1 MSCLHSHHPLSV
13 QFSSLLL
20 PSHAPT
26 HVSQRCASPA
36 TEWVVTERLG
46 GNRHSQEAYCWN
58 TDTCK
63 VLSAAALCVNNFRKY
78 SSSRFLE
85 LCFTQ
90 LTVEDMEVAVKC
102 CHSVQSVLKSQ
113 SVEEERGLLP
123 EIMAG
128 PGERELS
135 PKGFLMIVLLL
146 HKKGKKEDNRNMVD

>member
-1 MSCLHSHHPLSV
+1 M
-13 QFSSLLL
+13 
-20 PSHAPT
+20 
-26 HVSQRCASPA
+26 
-36 TEWVVTERLG
+36 
-46 GNRHSQEAYCWN
+46 
-58 TDTCK
+58 
-63 VLSAAALCVNNFRKY
+63 LSAAALCVNNFRKY
-78 SSSRFLE
+78 SSSRCLE

-90 LTVEDMEVAVKC
+90 LTVEDMEVAVNY

-128 PGERELS
+128 PGERALS